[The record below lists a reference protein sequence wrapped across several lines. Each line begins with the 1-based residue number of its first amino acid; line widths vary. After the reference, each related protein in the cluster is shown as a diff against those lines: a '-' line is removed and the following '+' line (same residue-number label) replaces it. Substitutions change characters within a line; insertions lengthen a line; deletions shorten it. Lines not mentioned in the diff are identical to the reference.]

1 MPDVHG
7 VFGRPPISPLR
18 QPNRQSGTPA
28 GCVDDKVGSYELFAF
43 PILAA
48 TRGIQQHADH
58 SLLPALE
65 LWLGDQAPHNLD
77 VGELQDPSPQL
88 PFQVRPAGHVGG
100 ELLAQGMP
108 RPEDMAGGAQVDT
121 VRPVLKHGHARG
133 HHVVQQAG
141 EQAVEFL
148 RPAGHQHVQVS
159 VLRDRGPVRRRFRQL
174 VALENRHRGV
184 EVREHPRG
192 AQPGDASSDHHGVVL
207 RVPYA
212 TRHPRRVPSTVRS
225 QRVREDGCMAGRRRM
240 KSVEQSIADTDEPTT
255 RLRKDLTW
263 WDLVVFGVSVVIG
276 AGIFTVTASTA
287 GDITGP
293 AIWISF
299 LIAAATCALAALCY
313 AEFASTLPVAGSA
326 YTFSYA
332 TFGEFLAWVIGW
344 NLVLELAMGAA
355 VVAKGWSS
363 YLGTVFG
370 FGNGTGHL
378 GSLQL
383 DWGALVIV
391 TLVATLIALGTKL
404 SSRFSAVVTAIKV
417 SVVVLVVVVGAFYIR
432 AANYS
437 PFIPEPEVQHH
448 GGGLDQSVFSL
459 LTGAQGSHYGWYGVL
474 AGASIVFFAF
484 IGFDIVATMAEET
497 KRPQRDVPR
506 GILAS
511 LGVVTLLYVA
521 VSVVLS
527 GMVPYTQLRTVP
539 GRGPANL
546 ATAFQ
551 ANGVYWAS
559 GIISVGALAGLTT
572 VVMVLMLG
580 QCRVLFAMARDGLV
594 PRQLAK
600 TGSRGTPVRVT
611 VLVAVLVATTA
622 SVFPITK
629 LEEMVNVGTL
639 FAFILVSAGVVVLRR
654 TRPDLQRGFTA
665 PWVPL
670 LPIAAVCACLWLML
684 NLTALTW
691 IRFGIWLVA
700 GTAIYVGYGRRH
712 SAQGLRQARESAT
725 RRC

>member
-1 MPDVHG
+1 
-7 VFGRPPISPLR
+7 
-18 QPNRQSGTPA
+18 
-28 GCVDDKVGSYELFAF
+28 
-43 PILAA
+43 
-48 TRGIQQHADH
+48 
-58 SLLPALE
+58 
-65 LWLGDQAPHNLD
+65 
-77 VGELQDPSPQL
+77 
-88 PFQVRPAGHVGG
+88 
-100 ELLAQGMP
+100 
-108 RPEDMAGGAQVDT
+108 
-121 VRPVLKHGHARG
+121 
-133 HHVVQQAG
+133 
-141 EQAVEFL
+141 
-148 RPAGHQHVQVS
+148 
-159 VLRDRGPVRRRFRQL
+159 
-174 VALENRHRGV
+174 
-184 EVREHPRG
+184 
-192 AQPGDASSDHHGVVL
+192 
-207 RVPYA
+207 
-212 TRHPRRVPSTVRS
+212 
-225 QRVREDGCMAGRRRM
+225 MAGRRRM

-521 VSVVLS
+521 V
-527 GMVPYTQLRTVP
+527 
-539 GRGPANL
+539 
-546 ATAFQ
+546 
-551 ANGVYWAS
+551 
-559 GIISVGALAGLTT
+559 
-572 VVMVLMLG
+572 
-580 QCRVLFAMARDGLV
+580 
-594 PRQLAK
+594 
-600 TGSRGTPVRVT
+600 
-611 VLVAVLVATTA
+611 
-622 SVFPITK
+622 
-629 LEEMVNVGTL
+629 
-639 FAFILVSAGVVVLRR
+639 
-654 TRPDLQRGFTA
+654 
-665 PWVPL
+665 
-670 LPIAAVCACLWLML
+670 
-684 NLTALTW
+684 
-691 IRFGIWLVA
+691 
-700 GTAIYVGYGRRH
+700 
-712 SAQGLRQARESAT
+712 
-725 RRC
+725 

>member
-1 MPDVHG
+1 
-7 VFGRPPISPLR
+7 
-18 QPNRQSGTPA
+18 
-28 GCVDDKVGSYELFAF
+28 
-43 PILAA
+43 
-48 TRGIQQHADH
+48 
-58 SLLPALE
+58 
-65 LWLGDQAPHNLD
+65 
-77 VGELQDPSPQL
+77 
-88 PFQVRPAGHVGG
+88 
-100 ELLAQGMP
+100 
-108 RPEDMAGGAQVDT
+108 
-121 VRPVLKHGHARG
+121 
-133 HHVVQQAG
+133 
-141 EQAVEFL
+141 
-148 RPAGHQHVQVS
+148 
-159 VLRDRGPVRRRFRQL
+159 
-174 VALENRHRGV
+174 
-184 EVREHPRG
+184 
-192 AQPGDASSDHHGVVL
+192 
-207 RVPYA
+207 
-212 TRHPRRVPSTVRS
+212 
-225 QRVREDGCMAGRRRM
+225 MAGRRRM

-527 GMVPYTQLRTVP
+527 GRIRWSGGCPRSP
-539 GRGPANL
+539 SPRPA
-546 ATAFQ
+546 T
-551 ANGVYWAS
+551 GTS
-559 GIISVGALAGLTT
+559 TSSTT
-572 VVMVLMLG
+572 V
-580 QCRVLFAMARDGLV
+580 A
-594 PRQLAK
+594 
-600 TGSRGTPVRVT
+600 
-611 VLVAVLVATTA
+611 
-622 SVFPITK
+622 ITS
-629 LEEMVNVGTL
+629 GCPH
-639 FAFILVSAGVVVLRR
+639 RR
-654 TRPDLQRGFTA
+654 TRRRRG
-665 PWVPL
+665 
-670 LPIAAVCACLWLML
+670 
-684 NLTALTW
+684 
-691 IRFGIWLVA
+691 
-700 GTAIYVGYGRRH
+700 
-712 SAQGLRQARESAT
+712 SA
-725 RRC
+725 RRCGSSCPAVLSAACARPFIWRPNGCVGSASAPGIP